1 MVPRWLGIDRMWVNR
16 QVVVGEREISRR
28 RYEPFSRVSHLST
41 RRPLLPTLIP
51 VQIDRRRPLRFTVW
65 KITLDFWRSFANVG
79 SPVSRL
85 IMNMT
90 RRLNCNAGTVQ

>member
-16 QVVVGEREISRR
+16 QVVVGERQISRR
-28 RYEPFSRVSHLST
+28 RYEPFSRVSRVSSPRLST
-41 RRPLLPTLIP
+41 GRPLLPTLIP

-79 SPVSRL
+79 SAD
-85 IMNMT
+85 
-90 RRLNCNAGTVQ
+90 RRFRD